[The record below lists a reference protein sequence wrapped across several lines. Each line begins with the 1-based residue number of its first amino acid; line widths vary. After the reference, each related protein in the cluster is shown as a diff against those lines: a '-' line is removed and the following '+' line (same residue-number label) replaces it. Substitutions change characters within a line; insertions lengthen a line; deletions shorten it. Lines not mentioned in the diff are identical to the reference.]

1 MDFFFGNIFWGVM
14 IILFGVSIFLKGF
27 NINLPLMKVFFAIVI
42 IMFGVR
48 MLIGG
53 GKPRVKYSSH
63 NHHKAN
69 TVVYS
74 RDNQEY
80 TMVFASGDIDLSDL
94 KADSKNLEITV
105 VFGSAN
111 VILPSDLRFDIQTT
125 AVLGGIVLPKT
136 GHYGISEN
144 RSDINPDSTSTPIS
158 IDASAVFGRM
168 EFTVVDRPAKAHDT
182 APNKETAPP
191 AEDF

>member
-53 GKPRVKYSSH
+53 GKPKVRYSSH
-63 NHHKAN
+63 RYKKAN

-125 AVLGGIVLPKT
+125 AVLGGIVLPQT

-144 RSDINPDSTSTPIS
+144 RTAINPDSTTAS
-158 IDASAVFGRM
+158 IGIEATAVFGRM
-168 EFTVVDRPAKAHDT
+168 EFTVKDRPGKVSEP
-182 APNKETAPP
+182 APVEETPTP
-191 AEDF
+191 QEGF